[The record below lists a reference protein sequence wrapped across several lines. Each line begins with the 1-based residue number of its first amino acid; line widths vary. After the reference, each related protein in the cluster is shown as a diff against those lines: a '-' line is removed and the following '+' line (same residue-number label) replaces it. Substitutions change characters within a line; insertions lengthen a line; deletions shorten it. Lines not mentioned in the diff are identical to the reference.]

1 MSALAITEA
10 MDTVWAEAACERPA
24 DLRLASVSSIG
35 AARPAAAGWQLT
47 ERGIAVAVI
56 GFISVF
62 VTALVVLIGAF
73 LAVPNEP
80 LGTPAPAVA
89 AAVAQG

>member
-10 MDTVWAEAACERPA
+10 MDAAWAEAACERPA

-73 LAVPNEP
+73 LAVSNEP

-89 AAVAQG
+89 AAVAHG